1 MHNWLLTILLFS
13 TALAAESVS
22 SVSSV
27 SSLPS
32 AKSVSGGVGA
42 ISELRGNGEVVRQG
56 AAALL
61 AELNL
66 GIAAYDDV
74 RTGNGRIAITFLD
87 DSMLRLTEH
96 SKIIIDEYVFDPDPS
111 KGKLAIRMASGTARF
126 LTGILGKIDKSN
138 ITIAT
143 PTAFI
148 GLRGTDFAVSVD
160 EIGRSL
166 VILLPDALG
175 FASGQI
181 TVDSLAGQ
189 VVLTRPFQA
198 TMVSVSESPPTR
210 PVILANMTLAF
221 IDNLLI
227 VSPPDEITEAVEEQ
241 SGTVSN
247 ILDVDLLEETELD
260 ESEIDE
266 DALDDEIGRLD
277 IDLLAADFLTDLLDT
292 LQVSARGKEEKV
304 SELAGVKIEGILPGF
319 DQQNQTYTFVEG
331 EVLTIFRSVENTFD
345 LELDKDGSYNIS
357 VLTAG
362 KALDITIN
370 GGGDNVIYINQSP

>member
-1 MHNWLLTILLFS
+1 MYKRLLAILLLF
-13 TALAAESVS
+13 LAAESVS
-22 SVSSV
+22 PVSPVSSG
-27 SSLPS
+27 PN
-32 AKSVSGGVGA
+32 AKSVSEGVGA

-56 AAALL
+56 AADKLL

-96 SKIIIDEYVFDPDPS
+96 SKIIIDEYVFDSDPS

-126 LTGILGKIDKSN
+126 LTGILGKIDKSK
-138 ITIAT
+138 
-143 PTAFI
+143 
-148 GLRGTDFAVSVD
+148 
-160 EIGRSL
+160 

-227 VSPPDEITEAVEEQ
+227 VSPPDEIEKAVEEQ

-260 ESEIDE
+260 EN
-266 DALDDEIGRLD
+266 ALDENELDEIGRLD
-277 IDLLAADFLTDLLDT
+277 IDLLNVDFLTDLLDIIE
-292 LQVSARGKEEKV
+292 VSVTKDDARGAEI
-304 SELAGVKIEGILPGF
+304 AGVKIEGILPGF

-345 LELDKDGSYNIS
+345 LELDKNSAYNIS

-362 KALDITIN
+362 KSLDITIN
-370 GGGDNVIYINQSP
+370 GGGENAIYINQSP